1 MLPTKK
7 KCVITF
13 IAYVVIVVC
22 MNGWLVELSWVRER
36 TIIDIHECVCVCAPL
51 FGVLFCY
58 CVWVTDRSTASFNI
72 SVIVIVSDA
81 NRARSLR
88 LKLVATST
96 VDEEQQVGTNTKATK
111 NTHTHTYTTIRIKIS
126 MQERS
131 IFLISNTIFE
141 NDQWIINYG
150 WLMTGKWFQNSK
162 QDMYG
167 GKCILRR
174 LKKILKRGFKANLWY
189 FCVFFSFFFSLFLNE
204 ITKICIWITGG
215 LLKYLINENQVKTKK
230 KNKKLTTTALAIA
243 TTKC

>member
-7 KCVITF
+7 SVFMF

-22 MNGWLVELSWVRER
+22 MNGWLVELNWVRER
-36 TIIDIHECVCVCAPL
+36 TIIEINECVCVCAL
-51 FGVLFCY
+51 RVGVLFCY

-111 NTHTHTYTTIRIKIS
+111 NTHTHPYTTIRIKIS

-141 NDQWIINYG
+141 NDQWIINYD
-150 WLMTGKWFQNSK
+150 WLMTGKWFENSK
-162 QDMYG
+162 HDMYG
-167 GKCILRR
+167 GKWILRR
-174 LKKILKRGFKANLWY
+174 LKIILKRGIKGNLWY
-189 FCVFFSFFFSLFLNE
+189 FYVFIFPSYFLFSF
-204 ITKICIWITGG
+204 
-215 LLKYLINENQVKTKK
+215 
-230 KNKKLTTTALAIA
+230 
-243 TTKC
+243 